1 MSALIRSLLL
11 SCAVAVVLAIVAAD
25 EVTASTVDPSP
36 ASARSTREPE
46 EPEQTEAPEQTD
58 ATTLAEN
65 ALHGATTQD
74 LSFSDSLP
82 ISFGG
87 ADRALTEK
95 MNPGGSSHGDASDSD
110 SSNSESQNSESQN
123 SESQNSESFNVD
135 PTNAELLS
143 LNEETPAGPAGET
156 PAESVESQENVDLD
170 VDSEEAF
177 TLPGALA
184 ALK

>member
-65 ALHGATTQD
+65 ALHGATTQ
-74 LSFSDSLP
+74 DSLP